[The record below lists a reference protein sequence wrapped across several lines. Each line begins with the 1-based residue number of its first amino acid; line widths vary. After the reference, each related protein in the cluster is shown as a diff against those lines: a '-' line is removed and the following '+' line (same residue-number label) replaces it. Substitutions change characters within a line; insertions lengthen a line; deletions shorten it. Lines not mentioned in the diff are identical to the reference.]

1 MYYFEIMAI
10 RLPMQ
15 RVWHEIARPQVHGYD
30 MTCLTMLGRYRFASG
45 ADEKVAR
52 IFEAPRNFLE
62 NLVSLCSV
70 DIKAAYDGK
79 VRIKILYLIT
89 LENSQKE

>member
-1 MYYFEIMAI
+1 MTIH
-10 RLPMQ
+10 LPIQ

-30 MTCLTMLGRYRFASG
+30 MTCLAMLGRYRFASG

-52 IFEAPRNFLE
+52 IFEAPKNFLE
-62 NLVSLCSV
+62 NLVSLCNV

-79 VRIKILYLIT
+79 VRIKILFYHF
-89 LENSQKE
+89 

>member
-1 MYYFEIMAI
+1 MHYFETVPI
-10 RLPMQ
+10 RLPIQ

-52 IFEAPRNFLE
+52 IFEAPKNFLE
-62 NLVSLCSV
+62 NLVSLCNV
-70 DIKAAYDGK
+70 DIKAACDGK
-79 VRIKILYLIT
+79 VRIQILFDHF
-89 LENSQKE
+89 